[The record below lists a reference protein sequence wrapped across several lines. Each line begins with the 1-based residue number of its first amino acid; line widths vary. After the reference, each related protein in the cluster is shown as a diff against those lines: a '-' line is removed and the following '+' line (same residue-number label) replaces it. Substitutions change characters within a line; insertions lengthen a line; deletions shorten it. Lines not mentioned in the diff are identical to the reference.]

1 MAKFADTVDFA
12 TLAAHRPRQSTLL
25 TSEIVVS
32 SRYSQSLW
40 TIGVSLLC
48 LHQKA
53 LAQKSLQTLGSSAF
67 PFGDVRLTFRERLA
81 EQVELIPSIR
91 TAQIFWNSDAG
102 PRVLHRLPFAI
113 TSSTL
118 STEILSST
126 NQMAHFYWHCNP
138 ATHAGES
145 TDPRKSKGIARS
157 RAWRVFRARCEPAEL
172 RLRFWSPRLKQK
184 VLAGIVRESRK
195 ARQ

>member
-1 MAKFADTVDFA
+1 MCLCCVYIKKPWRRNHFRLLD
-12 TLAAHRPRQSTLL
+12 LPHSLRRRAAYLSRVACRAGRAYSFDPHR
-25 TSEIVVS
+25 
-32 SRYSQSLW
+32 
-40 TIGVSLLC
+40 
-48 LHQKA
+48 A
-53 LAQKSLQTLGSSAF
+53 N
-67 PFGDVRLTFRERLA
+67 
-81 EQVELIPSIR
+81 
-91 TAQIFWNSDAG
+91 FWNSDAG